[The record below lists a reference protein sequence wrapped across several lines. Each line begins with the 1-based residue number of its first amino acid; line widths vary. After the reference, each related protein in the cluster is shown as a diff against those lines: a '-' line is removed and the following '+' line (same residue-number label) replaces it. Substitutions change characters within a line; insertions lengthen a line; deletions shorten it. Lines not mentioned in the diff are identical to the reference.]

1 MAYRRALRKLKRV
14 GKAED
19 RVQGSRLG
27 AKLDHLRIKH
37 SKSLKE
43 RSNTTTGHKPKWR
56 DKYPINIYDEL
67 EDPDLFEELLQEIDR
82 ERDREEVMTIG
93 GVMVN
98 ENEKA
103 VLRLHPSTGV
113 LGKPDARQ
121 FCQDEEVMLAK
132 SRYGLR
138 EVMEHDRDWAE
149 GLETVKYWDLD
160 EATKILRVEAEA
172 SFRQVF

>member
-14 GKAED
+14 GRAED

-27 AKLDHLRIKH
+27 AKLDHLMIKH
-37 SKSLKE
+37 SRSLKE
-43 RSNTTTGHKPKWR
+43 RRNATTSHKPKWR

-67 EDPDLFEELLQEIDR
+67 EDPDSFEELLQEIDR
-82 ERDREEVMTIG
+82 ERDREVVMAIG
-93 GVMVN
+93 GISINGN
-98 ENEKA
+98 ERA

-113 LGKPDARQ
+113 WGRPDARQ

-138 EVMEHDRDWAE
+138 EVMEHNRDWAE
-149 GLETVKYWDLD
+149 GVESVKY
-160 EATKILRVEAEA
+160 
-172 SFRQVF
+172 